1 MTSSMTLQGISIIN
15 QQMVPPMVR
24 DFPHIYICDSTKY
37 SKIFKPNLI
46 EIGQAVFEIWAV
58 KDWPLGY
65 NSALASAGKKLKSAL
80 KWYLLGLNG

>member
-1 MTSSMTLQGISIIN
+1 
-15 QQMVPPMVR
+15 MVR
-24 DFPHIYICDSTKY
+24 DFPYIYICDSTKN

-65 NSALASAGKKLKSAL
+65 NSALASVGKNLKSAL